1 MGISDDYVRI
11 TLSYDCPKRAGD
23 AFMRHP
29 FTPHRCSMKHVILRY
44 GIIAGLIVG
53 ALMMIYMVR
62 IPADAQ
68 AAPSMLL
75 TYVFMLLALSMVFV
89 GIKQYRDRALG
100 GVITFIPAFLVGLG
114 ISAVA
119 GVMYAIAWE
128 ITMPLMQFDF
138 IAFYANSTVEQARAS
153 GADAQGVAAASAQAA
168 EFTQMY
174 SNPLFRV
181 PISFLEIFPV
191 GILVS
196 LISAAVLRNSRVLP
210 ARAPAP

>member
-1 MGISDDYVRI
+1 
-11 TLSYDCPKRAGD
+11 
-23 AFMRHP
+23 
-29 FTPHRCSMKHVILRY
+29 MKKFIFRFGV
-44 GIIAGLIVG
+44 IAGLIASV
-53 ALMMIYMVR
+53 LVMTYMLR
-62 IPADAQ
+62 FPADAK

-100 GVITFIPAFLVGLG
+100 GVINFMPAFLVGLG

-119 GVMYAIAWE
+119 GVIYAIAWE
-128 ITMPLMQFDF
+128 ITMPLMKFDL
-138 IAFYANSTVEQARAS
+138 IAFYANTTLEQARAS
-153 GADAQGVAAASAQAA
+153 GADAQGVAAATAQAA

-181 PISFLEIFPV
+181 PITFLEIFPV

-210 ARAPAP
+210 ARAPTP